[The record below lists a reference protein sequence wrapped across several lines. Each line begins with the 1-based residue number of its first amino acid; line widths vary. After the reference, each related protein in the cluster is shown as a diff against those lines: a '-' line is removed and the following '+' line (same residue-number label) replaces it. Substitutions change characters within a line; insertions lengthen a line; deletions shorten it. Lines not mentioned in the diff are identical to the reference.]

1 LMSLVLL
8 AMLSSYDKI
17 REMFLGL
24 R

>member
-8 AMLSSYDKI
+8 AMLSSCDKI